1 MTGVICQ
8 RVSAGYGSKEVLHD
22 VDIEVAPGEWVALVG
37 PNGSGKSTLLR
48 CIAGSIDFR
57 GELTIGGHPV
67 DRMSRRERSR
77 LVALVPQQPL
87 IPEDI
92 SVLEYVLLGRTP
104 YISYWGSESVA
115 DMAAARRVMSRLDL
129 TDHAAE
135 TMTSLSGGER
145 QRGVLGRALAQ
156 DAGVLLLDE
165 PTTALDLGH
174 QVQVMQL
181 VDELRRERK
190 IAVLSAVHDLTLAAQ
205 YADRLVLLDGGSVVA
220 EGAADVVLTPE
231 LLSKHYQAEVSIL
244 RDDAG
249 DVVVAPRKPQ
259 LATNAL
265 NSDPTT

>member
-1 MTGVICQ
+1 MSGVGC
-8 RVSAGYGSKEVLHD
+8 RGVTAGYGPKEVLHN

-48 CIAGSIDFR
+48 CIAGSVGFSGD
-57 GELTIGGHPV
+57 LTIDGQPV
-67 DRMSRRERSR
+67 DHMSRRERSR

-87 IPEDI
+87 IPDDI

-115 DMAAARRVMSRLDL
+115 DLAAARTVMSRLDL
-129 TDHAAE
+129 VEHADE

-205 YADRLVLLDGGSVVA
+205 YADRLVLLDGGRVVA
-220 EGAADVVLTPE
+220 EGAAEVVLTPD

-244 RDDAG
+244 RDEAG
-249 DVVVAPRKPQ
+249 DVVVAPRKSQP
-259 LATNAL
+259 ATKAL
-265 NSDPTT
+265 NADPTT

>member
-1 MTGVICQ
+1 MSGINCRNLT
-8 RVSAGYGSKEVLHD
+8 AGYGPKEVLHHID
-22 VDIEVAPGEWVALVG
+22 LAVAAGEWVALVG

-48 CIAGSIDFR
+48 CIAGVLPFGGDLEID
-57 GELTIGGHPV
+57 GQPV
-67 DRMSRRERSR
+67 GRLSRKERSR

-87 IPEDI
+87 IPDDV
-92 SVLEYVLLGRTP
+92 SVLDYVLLGRTP
-104 YISYWGSESVA
+104 YISYWGTEGA
-115 DMAAARRVMSRLDL
+115 TDMAAAHSVMERLDL
-129 TDHAAE
+129 EPHADE
-135 TMTSLSGGER
+135 SMSSLSGGER

-205 YADRLVLLDGGSVVA
+205 YADRLVLLDGGTVVA
-220 EGAADVVLTPE
+220 EGTAEVVLTPE
-231 LLSKHYQAEVSIL
+231 LLSRHYQADVSIL
-244 RDDAG
+244 RDEAG

-259 LATNAL
+259 LATKELNA
-265 NSDPTT
+265 DPTR